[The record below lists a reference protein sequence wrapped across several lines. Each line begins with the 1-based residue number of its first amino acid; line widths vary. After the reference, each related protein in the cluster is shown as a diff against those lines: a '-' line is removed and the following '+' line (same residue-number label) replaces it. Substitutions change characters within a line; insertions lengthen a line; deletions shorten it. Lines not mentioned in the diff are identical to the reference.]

1 MDATTRQRII
11 TALIAAPVALACVF
25 LLPPVGFAVFVGLVV
40 VVAAWEWANFAGL
53 SQPWRVAY
61 AVLVAVVLAASFA
74 LYYSDGYFLL
84 STISAIFVASTL
96 WWLLALL
103 LVLTYPASARFFTG
117 RLAVLLIGLLVLTA
131 TWAALLLLRYIPYFE
146 LLICLLFFLVWGADI
161 GAYFA
166 GRKFGGAKLAPS
178 ISPGKTWAGFCG
190 GMALA
195 LIISFLM
202 MLWVAG
208 QSRLPHPLSG
218 VGILFLAAFVLVAAA
233 SVLGDLTISMFK
245 RNRNIKD
252 TSNLLPGHGGVLDR
266 VDSLLAAAPIF
277 AAGFLMLIFVS

>member
-40 VVAAWEWANFAGL
+40 TVAAWEWANFAGL

-61 AVLVAVVLAASFA
+61 AVLVAVVLVVANPTFILFIAS
-74 LYYSDGYFLL
+74 G
-84 STISAIFVASTL
+84 L

-103 LVLTYPASARFFTG
+103 LVLTYPASARFFTS
-117 RLAVLLIGLLVLTA
+117 RLVVLPIGLLVLTA
-131 TWAALLLLRYIPYFE
+131 TWAALLMLRYITHFE
-146 LLICLLFFLVWGADI
+146 WLICLLFFLVWGADI
-161 GAYFA
+161 GAYFV
-166 GRKFGGAKLAPS
+166 GRMFGGPKLAPS

-190 GMALA
+190 GMVTA
-195 LIISFLM
+195 LIVSFLM
-202 MLWVAG
+202 MLWMAG
-208 QSRLPHPLSG
+208 QDHLPHPLSG
-218 VGILFLAAFVLVAAA
+218 SGALFLATCLLVAAA

-245 RNRNIKD
+245 RNRNIKN

-277 AAGFLMLIFVS
+277 ALTGFFVLTFVFL